1 MAPLT
6 RSRATNQ
13 AHAPTDLHVTYY
25 TQRST
30 AGLIITEG
38 TQVNPQGVGAVDT
51 PGIYTDEQVAAW
63 QTVTSAVHAAGGH
76 IFCQLWHEGR
86 MSHPDFHKGELPVA
100 PSDINPKVKIRT
112 PNGNTETV
120 TPRALTVDEIRQTV
134 QDYRTAAANAL
145 KAGFDG
151 VEIHAS
157 NGYLLHQFFVG
168 ASNQRTDEY
177 GGSIENRARILF
189 DVLDAVG
196 EVIDFERVGVRLNP
210 DAHNLFGM
218 TIDEQTRTTFDYIV
232 HRLNDYGL
240 AYLHLSEPFTPVD
253 DVPLAIK
260 HIAKHFRPIYAGT
273 LMTNKSYTRETGNQ
287 IIADGYADLVSFGI
301 PYIAN
306 PDLVA
311 RFAAGAPLNEAD
323 RSTFYGGGAAGY
335 TDYPFMA
342 TASAQ

>member
-1 MAPLT
+1 M
-6 RSRATNQ
+6 
-13 AHAPTDLHVTYY
+13 
-25 TQRST
+25 
-30 AGLIITEG
+30 
-38 TQVNPQGVGAVDT
+38 
-51 PGIYTDEQVAAW
+51 
-63 QTVTSAVHAAGGH
+63 
-76 IFCQLWHEGR
+76 
-86 MSHPDFHKGELPVA
+86 
-100 PSDINPKVKIRT
+100 
-112 PNGNTETV
+112 
-120 TPRALTVDEIRQTV
+120 
-134 QDYRTAAANAL
+134 
-145 KAGFDG
+145 
-151 VEIHAS
+151 
-157 NGYLLHQFFVG
+157 
-168 ASNQRTDEY
+168 
-177 GGSIENRARILF
+177 
-189 DVLDAVG
+189 
-196 EVIDFERVGVRLNP
+196 
-210 DAHNLFGM
+210 
-218 TIDEQTRTTFDYIV
+218 